1 MYNAYITECPAMAVL
16 FWQFINLR
24 YPDEPE
30 EIHET
35 SSRSLNTLNEQ
46 LHAINGY
53 LRELAEDDDIN
64 FVSFEEFITH
74 VLDNYPSTVDPDF
87 LGIYLESIESVVTLI
102 GVKFTE
108 ELVILDR
115 DGSVIISQE

>member
-16 FWQFINLR
+16 FWQFVSLK
-24 YPDEPE
+24 YPDEPQ
-30 EIHET
+30 EIHEL

-53 LRELAEDDDIN
+53 LRELAEDDDISFSN
-64 FVSFEEFITH
+64 FDEFITH
-74 VLDNYPSTVDPDF
+74 VLDNYPSTVDPDV
-87 LGIYLESIESVVTLI
+87 LNIYLESLESIVNLI